1 MSDLISFLNDW
12 AVSLFGSILAAYF
25 CSALTT
31 RRHKWIFWVSMA
43 LIPIVQSYIYYA
55 WDGGFLRKIYPLL
68 VHIPLL
74 IVLVLLTRR
83 VLWPVI
89 SIFTAY
95 LCCQLRR
102 WIALLVV
109 QVLGGGELMRCSVE
123 LLVTVPLLLLL
134 LKWAAPTITQLGSH
148 PTKTQCLFGAVPAM
162 YYVFDYVTRVYSDI
176 LLRGDPVAVEFMP
189 FICCVAYLVFLL
201 HYSAVERAKIQAQQ
215 VQNSMSVQLTQAV
228 REIDAL
234 RRSQALASR
243 YRHDLRHHLQYVSA
257 CIENGQEAQA
267 QQYIS
272 GICQEI
278 EAQRVER
285 FCENEAVNLILSAFA
300 GRAKKAG
307 LTMQVQGSLSAFTL
321 ASDSDLC
328 VLLSNA
334 LENALNA
341 CQPLAAAGEDCV
353 IDVQFYERAQK
364 FFFQLTNPC
373 RAEEVRLVKG
383 VPVTDKPGHGLG
395 VQSICSIVAKYG
407 GVCDFSVHQE
417 KFTLRLSL

>member
-1 MSDLISFLNDW
+1 MTDLIPFLNDW
-12 AVSLFGSILAAYF
+12 AVSVFGSVLAACF

-31 RRHKWIFWVSMA
+31 RRNKWIFWVSMA
-43 LIPIVQSYIYYA
+43 LIPIVQSYIYYT

-74 IVLVLLTRR
+74 IVLVCLTRR
-83 VLWPVI
+83 VLWPFI

-102 WIALLVV
+102 WIALFVIQL
-109 QVLGGGELMRCSVE
+109 LGGGELMRCSVE
-123 LLVTVPLLLLL
+123 LLVTIPLLLLL
-134 LKWAAPTITQLGSH
+134 LKWAAPTIAHLGSY
-148 PTKTQCLFGAVPAM
+148 PAKTQCLFGAVPAM

-176 LLRGDPVAVEFMP
+176 LIQGDPVAVEFMP
-189 FICCVAYLVFLL
+189 FICCVAYLIFLL

-234 RRSQALASR
+234 RRSQTLASR

-300 GRAKKAG
+300 GRARKAG
-307 LTMQVQGSLSAFTL
+307 IPMKVQGSLSDFIL

-334 LENALNA
+334 LENALHA
-341 CQPLAAAGEDCV
+341 CQPLAAGEDCV

-364 FFFQLTNPC
+364 FFLQITNPC

-407 GVCDFSVHQE
+407 GVCDFSVQE
-417 KFTLRLSL
+417 GKFTLRLSL

>member
-1 MSDLISFLNDW
+1 MTDLIPFLNDW
-12 AVSLFGSILAAYF
+12 AVSLFGSILAACF

-31 RRHKWIFWVSMA
+31 RRNQWIFWVSMA
-43 LIPIVQSYIYYA
+43 LIPIVQSWIYYT

-109 QVLGGGELMRCSVE
+109 QLLGGGELMRCSVE

-134 LKWAAPTITQLGSH
+134 LKWAVPAITQLGKH
-148 PTKTQCLFGAVPAM
+148 PVKTQCLFGAVPAM

-234 RRSQALASR
+234 RSSQALASR

-257 CIENGQEAQA
+257 CIENGQETQA

-285 FCENEAVNLILSAFA
+285 FCENEAVNLILSAFV
-300 GRAKKAG
+300 GRARKAG
-307 LTMQVQGSLSAFTL
+307 LTMQVKGSLSAFTL

-353 IDVQFYERAQK
+353 IDVQFYERAKK

-373 RAEEVRLVKG
+373 RPEEVHLAKG

-407 GVCDFSVHQE
+407 GVCDFSLQG
-417 KFTLRLSL
+417 KRFTLRLSL